1 MKKTTKTALIA
12 TAFALAAAGA
22 AGAWAYAVYE
32 YNHREPAAQ
41 DVQTHYGAPIES
53 IAYEDLPEEVR
64 SSI

>member
-22 AGAWAYAVYE
+22 AGAYAVYE

-41 DVQTHYGAPIES
+41 DIQTHYGAPIES